1 MSVAAAE
8 AAVPVNGK
16 VSLGTRRLVV
26 SHVENAASFFAYQEA
41 QAGYMKEIAEAC
53 RDQCSAGLTPLN
65 HPPTL
70 HQVSLAADLRIRDVY
85 PSRIRIFP
93 SRIRMK
99 KFKYFNPK
107 KWFLS
112 SMKYDPGC
120 SSRIRIRNTVLP
132 YLV

>member
-1 MSVAAAE
+1 MSVAAAAE
-8 AAVPVNGK
+8 AAAVPVNGK

-70 HQVSLAADLRIRDVY
+70 HQVSRPV
-85 PSRIRIFP
+85 SGVEE
-93 SRIRMK
+93 
-99 KFKYFNPK
+99 FN
-107 KWFLS
+107 LS
-112 SMKYDPGC
+112 C
-120 SSRIRIRNTVLP
+120 ETLLI
-132 YLV
+132 

>member
-1 MSVAAAE
+1 VASPSNNFDVVSEAKEVVTVIMSVEA

-70 HQVSLAADLRIRDVY
+70 HQVSLAAVLRI
-85 PSRIRIFP
+85 PGCLSRIRLFSIP
-93 SRIRMK
+93 DP
-99 KFKYFNPK
+99 KFSQKMVSN
-107 KWFLS
+107 L
-112 SMKYDPGC
+112 C
-120 SSRIRIRNTVLP
+120 EI
-132 YLV
+132 

>member
-1 MSVAAAE
+1 MSEAAE
-8 AAVPVNGK
+8 AAAVPVNGK

-70 HQVSLAADLRIRDVY
+70 HQVSLAAVLRIRDVY
-85 PSRIRIFP
+85 PGSQFFHP
-93 SRIRMK
+93 GSASK
-99 KFKYFNPK
+99 N
-107 KWFLS
+107 LS
-112 SMKYDPGC
+112 ILKMVSKLYE
-120 SSRIRIRNTVLP
+120 I
-132 YLV
+132 

>member
-1 MSVAAAE
+1 MIMSVAAAE
-8 AAVPVNGK
+8 ATAVPVNGK

-70 HQVSLAADLRIRDVY
+70 HQVSLPVSGLQEF
-85 PSRIRIFP
+85 IFP
-93 SRIRMK
+93 A
-99 KFKYFNPK
+99 NP
-107 KWFLS
+107 S
-112 SMKYDPGC
+112 Y
-120 SSRIRIRNTVLP
+120 
-132 YLV
+132 

>member
-1 MSVAAAE
+1 MSVAAAAE
-8 AAVPVNGK
+8 AAAVPVNGK

-70 HQVSLAADLRIRDVY
+70 HQVSREEWNHSCEPFLLRN
-85 PSRIRIFP
+85 RICF
-93 SRIRMK
+93 
-99 KFKYFNPK
+99 
-107 KWFLS
+107 
-112 SMKYDPGC
+112 
-120 SSRIRIRNTVLP
+120 
-132 YLV
+132 